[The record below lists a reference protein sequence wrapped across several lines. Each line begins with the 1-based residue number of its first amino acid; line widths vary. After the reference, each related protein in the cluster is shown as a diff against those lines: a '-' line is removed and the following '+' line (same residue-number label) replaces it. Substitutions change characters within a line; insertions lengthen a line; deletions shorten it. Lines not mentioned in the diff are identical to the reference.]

1 MPAESPGLTAA
12 EAPPGGTV
20 RSEEPV
26 APVRPGGTR
35 RPPRAEVPHRDGR
48 RDRRQRLLA
57 RRVRRVVRRL
67 DPWSVLKVSL
77 VFFLCCYVAG
87 VVAGILLW
95 QLADSTDVIANIES
109 FVMDYGGFETFEFEP
124 GLILQGGLLV
134 GAVLVVLA
142 TGLAVLGAV
151 LFNLISDLVGGVR
164 VVVIEE
170 DSARPAPVR
179 GDSVSRPRGYSS
191 VG

>member
-1 MPAESPGLTAA
+1 MPARN
-12 EAPPGGTV
+12 GG
-20 RSEEPV
+20 
-26 APVRPGGTR
+26 GGSG
-35 RPPRAEVPHRDGR
+35 PGR

-57 RRVRRVVRRL
+57 RRTRRVLRRL

-77 VFFLCCYVAG
+77 VFYLCCYVVAIVAG
-87 VVAGILLW
+87 VLLW
-95 QLADSTDVIANIES
+95 RLADSTDVIANIES

-124 GLILQGGLLV
+124 DLILQGGLLV

-142 TGLAVLGAV
+142 TGLTVLGAV

-170 DSARPAPVR
+170 DSARPAPAR
-179 GDSVSRPRGYSS
+179 GDTVSRSRGYSS

>member
-1 MPAESPGLTAA
+1 ML
-12 EAPPGGTV
+12 
-20 RSEEPV
+20 
-26 APVRPGGTR
+26 
-35 RPPRAEVPHRDGR
+35 
-48 RDRRQRLLA
+48 
-57 RRVRRVVRRL
+57 RRL

-77 VFFLCCYVAG
+77 VFYLCCYVVAMVAG
-87 VVAGILLW
+87 VLLW
-95 QLADSTDVIANIES
+95 RLADSTDVIANIES

-124 GLILQGGLLV
+124 DLILQGGLLV

-142 TGLAVLGAV
+142 TGLTVLGAV

-170 DSARPAPVR
+170 DSARPAPAR
-179 GDSVSRPRGYSS
+179 GDTVSRSRGYSS